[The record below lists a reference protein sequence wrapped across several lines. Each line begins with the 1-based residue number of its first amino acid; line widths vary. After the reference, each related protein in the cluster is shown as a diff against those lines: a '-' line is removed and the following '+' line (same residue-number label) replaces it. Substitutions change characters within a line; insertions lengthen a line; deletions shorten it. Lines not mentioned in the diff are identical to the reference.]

1 MIFEIYLNFLNCYS
15 AEKEAKREQKLLIK
29 QLEKSKC
36 EDEKKK
42 MSLDRETQKEKFQRV
57 STRFYFVS
65 FVLCFKMEVMFV
77 HVNSCMLAGLLCYPA
92 L

>member
-1 MIFEIYLNFLNCYS
+1 MRFILNFLNCYS

-29 QLEKSKC
+29 QLEKGKC

-42 MSLDRETQKEKFQRV
+42 TSLDRESQKEKLQRV
-57 STRFYFVS
+57 STS
-65 FVLCFKMEVMFV
+65 FDFPSFMSWVFQMEVMFV
-77 HVNSCMLAGLLCYPA
+77 HANSCMLAGLLCYPA